1 MEVQNPFPIVPFLKG
16 GPVFPNEEQCIT
28 RRAPHLESGSPF
40 IQEDHSHL
48 TSAVAC
54 GPQPNLE
61 LCFRIPPSLF
71 LSFFFVIKGWG
82 WGKVTVGS
90 VSNQIE
96 MQRDHY
102 LGREEKICCRRESR
116 PQASTSPSLL
126 LLQRELCSLTDDE
139 LGAGQGV
146 MKHHQIELSAGSL
159 EREMTAKAAKNQFF
173 RIVFFL
179 APFTALP
186 SQRSDQGY
194 LMRGGRGK
202 PGVYKM
208 DSQVG
213 A

>member
-1 MEVQNPFPIVPFLKG
+1 MKSSALHAEPHTWRAGHRSSRRTTHISPLQL
-16 GPVFPNEEQCIT
+16 PVDPSLIWNS
-28 RRAPHLESGSPF
+28 ASGS
-40 IQEDHSHL
+40 L
-48 TSAVAC
+48 
-54 GPQPNLE
+54 
-61 LCFRIPPSLF
+61 PPCSCL
-71 LSFFFVIKGWG
+71 FFVIKGWG

-186 SQRSDQGY
+186 SQQSDQGY